1 MEILKSVLLL
11 AALVGVSLL
20 DGTFLEEGCKI
31 IIFVIACIVSYDIF
45 GDGIRGV
52 KNRVITDGLPM
63 VLPLILTGFYG
74 IVYWVRMVINQH
86 KELVNADGLYKTVII
101 GMFIYRLILVGESIF
116 TRIRKSKSNKYIKA
130 FPKECVK
137 YSGGKGVKVKCSDI
151 VPGDIVILR
160 QGEEITFDG
169 VVLKGESVVYE
180 GITLGKRYVHK
191 NPKDEVRAGSIN
203 CDGAMYIKVTG
214 VGKDTVIGN
223 DLKAVRKSVQYK
235 KKVLKSTDTANG
247 MAFILQIVCGV
258 LVMWTYMFKGE
269 NLLGLRQA
277 TLSTC
282 IMMPIIF
289 YVVRFATD
297 IYSYCFFKN
306 KILINGT
313 VRDVMESAAQ
323 INNYIVDYDD
333 VLTTGD
339 EKIIDV
345 YSDQL
350 EEEKILKLCRVAVSK
365 TKGLSYR
372 ALKVNNEE
380 AEYTLEGFKEY
391 VGKGIDAAINPGRL
405 IVTVGNKEYMVEKG
419 ISTFEFSDK
428 AAKAKSEGKRVLY
441 VAINK
446 KLEGVIAMSADIDK
460 NATDMIEG
468 LKTKGIMGN
477 LLTSDSKEIAAYYNK
492 EFEIGKHMGDMLV
505 RNKLDML
512 DELDSI
518 GNTMVIANGVDNGEL
533 LGSAALGIVTGANYK
548 EIIRESDCI
557 VNEENKKD
565 IPSLITAGKR
575 YCTFMSS
582 MVILSIATLLMCTF
596 KMSGIEDLLGL
607 KSMTMDDTVYGE
619 WGICI
624 AWVVAGTLA
633 VLFALVVDMI
643 KKKK

>member
-1 MEILKSVLLL
+1 MEILKSVLL
-11 AALVGVSLL
+11 AVTLVGVSLL
-20 DGTFLEEGCKI
+20 DNTFSEEGCKI

-45 GDGIRGV
+45 GDGIKGV

-63 VLPLILTGFYG
+63 VLPIILTGFYG

-101 GMFIYRLILVGESIF
+101 GMLVYRLILAGESIF
-116 TRIRKSKSNKYIKA
+116 AKIRKSKADKYIKTL
-130 FPKECVK
+130 PKECVK
-137 YSGGKGVKVKCSDI
+137 YSGGKGVKVKCTD
-151 VPGDIVILR
+151 VVVGDIVILR
-160 QGEEITFDG
+160 QGEEIPFDG
-169 VVLKGESVVYE
+169 VILKGESVVYE
-180 GITLGKRYVHK
+180 GITLSKRYVHK
-191 NPKDEVRAGSIN
+191 GPKDEVFAGSIN
-203 CDGAMYIKVTG
+203 CDDAMYIRVTG
-214 VGKDTVIGN
+214 TRKDTVLGN
-223 DLKAVRKSVQYK
+223 DLKEIRKSSQYK
-235 KKVLKSTDTANG
+235 KRVIKSTDTANG

-258 LVMWTYMFKGE
+258 LVMWIYLFKGE
-269 NLLGLRQA
+269 TLLGLRQA

-282 IMMPIIF
+282 IMMPIII

-297 IYSYCFFKN
+297 IYSYCIFKK
-306 KILINGT
+306 KIFINGNIKE
-313 VRDVMESAAQ
+313 VMEGAAQ
-323 INNYIVDYDD
+323 ISNYIVDYDD

-339 EKIIDV
+339 EKVIDI

-350 EEEKILKLCRVAVSK
+350 EEEMILKLCCVAVSK

-372 ALKVNNEE
+372 AFKGLSTGD
-380 AEYTLEGFKEY
+380 EYTLEGFKEY

-419 ISTFEFSDK
+419 ISTFEFAGK
-428 AAKAKSEGKRVLY
+428 AAKARSEGKRILY

-446 KLEGVIAMSADIDK
+446 KLEGVIALSAGLDK
-460 NATDMIEG
+460 NARDMIEG

-477 LLTSDSKEIAAYYNK
+477 LYTSDSKEIANYYNK
-492 EFEIGKHMGDMLV
+492 EFEIGKCKGDMLV

-512 DELDSI
+512 DELDGE
-518 GNTMVIANGVDNGEL
+518 GNTLVIANGVDNGEL
-533 LGSAALGIVTGANYK
+533 LGSATLSVVTSANYK
-548 EIIRESDCI
+548 EIIRVSDCI
-557 VNEENKKD
+557 VKEENKKD
-565 IPSLITAGKR
+565 ISSLISAGKR

-607 KSMTMDDTVYGE
+607 KSMTMDNTIYGE

-624 AWVVAGTLA
+624 AWVIAGVLA
-633 VLFALVVDMI
+633 VLFAIIVDMI